1 MIDTSLNKDIIV
13 SMKYLE
19 ESNKNLIS
27 LRTSLIAVVALLTGG
42 LVGLILSDVVTIAK
56 IIFIVIGIYF
66 DLLFIS
72 DILVANDELKR
83 NIGVM
88 KNESK

>member
-1 MIDTSLNKDIIV
+1 M
-13 SMKYLE
+13 E
-19 ESNKNLIS
+19 ESNKYLIS

-56 IIFIVIGIYF
+56 IFFIILGVYF

-72 DILVANDELKR
+72 DILAANDELKR
-83 NIGVM
+83 NIGAM
-88 KNESK
+88 KNESQ

>member
-1 MIDTSLNKDIIV
+1 
-13 SMKYLE
+13 MKYLE

-27 LRTSLIAVVALLTGG
+27 LRTSLISVVALLTSG

-56 IIFIVIGIYF
+56 IFFIILGVYF

-72 DILVANDELKR
+72 DILAANDELKR
-83 NIGVM
+83 NIGAM

>member
-1 MIDTSLNKDIIV
+1 
-13 SMKYLE
+13 MKYLE

-56 IIFIVIGIYF
+56 IFFIILGVYF

-72 DILVANDELKR
+72 DILAANDELKR
-83 NIGVM
+83 NIGAM
-88 KNESK
+88 KK

>member
-1 MIDTSLNKDIIV
+1 M
-13 SMKYLE
+13 E
-19 ESNKNLIS
+19 ESNKYLIS

-42 LVGLILSDVVTIAK
+42 LVGLILSDVVTIDK
-56 IIFIVIGIYF
+56 IFFIILGVYF

-72 DILVANDELKR
+72 DILAANDELKR
-83 NIGVM
+83 NIGAM

>member
-1 MIDTSLNKDIIV
+1 
-13 SMKYLE
+13 MKYLE
-19 ESNKNLIS
+19 ESNKS

-56 IIFIVIGIYF
+56 IFFIILGVYF

-72 DILVANDELKR
+72 DILAANDELKR
-83 NIGVM
+83 NIGAM

>member
-1 MIDTSLNKDIIV
+1 
-13 SMKYLE
+13 MKYLE

-56 IIFIVIGIYF
+56 IFFIILGVYF
-66 DLLFIS
+66 VLLFIS
-72 DILVANDELKR
+72 DILAANDELKR
-83 NIGVM
+83 NIGAM

>member
-1 MIDTSLNKDIIV
+1 
-13 SMKYLE
+13 MKYLE

-56 IIFIVIGIYF
+56 IFFIILGVYF

-72 DILVANDELKR
+72 DIWAANDELKR
-83 NIGVM
+83 NIGAM

>member
-1 MIDTSLNKDIIV
+1 
-13 SMKYLE
+13 MKYLE

-56 IIFIVIGIYF
+56 IFFIILGVYF
-66 DLLFIS
+66 DLLFIN
-72 DILVANDELKR
+72 DILAANDELKR
-83 NIGVM
+83 NIGAM

>member
-1 MIDTSLNKDIIV
+1 
-13 SMKYLE
+13 MKYLE

>member
-1 MIDTSLNKDIIV
+1 
-13 SMKYLE
+13 MKYLE

-42 LVGLILSDVVTIAK
+42 IVGIAVTDINTILKTFLLI
-56 IIFIVIGIYF
+56 FGIYF
-66 DLLFIS
+66 EILFIS
-72 DILVANDELKR
+72 NIMNMNKEIIK

-88 KNESK
+88 KDDAK

>member
-1 MIDTSLNKDIIV
+1 M
-13 SMKYLE
+13 E
-19 ESNKNLIS
+19 ESNKYLIS

-56 IIFIVIGIYF
+56 IFFIILGVYF

-72 DILVANDELKR
+72 DILAANDELKR
-83 NIGVM
+83 NIGAM
-88 KNESK
+88 KNECK

>member
-1 MIDTSLNKDIIV
+1 
-13 SMKYLE
+13 MKYLE

-56 IIFIVIGIYF
+56 IFFIILGVYF

-72 DILVANDELKR
+72 DILAANDELKR
-83 NIGVM
+83 NIGAM
-88 KNESK
+88 KKWIQMILFLLQGQLQLL

>member
-1 MIDTSLNKDIIV
+1 M
-13 SMKYLE
+13 E
-19 ESNKNLIS
+19 ESNKYLIS

-56 IIFIVIGIYF
+56 IFFIILGVYF

-72 DILVANDELKR
+72 DILAANDELKR
-83 NIGVM
+83 NIGAM

>member
-1 MIDTSLNKDIIV
+1 
-13 SMKYLE
+13 MKYLE

-56 IIFIVIGIYF
+56 IFFIILGVYF
-66 DLLFIS
+66 DLLSIS
-72 DILVANDELKR
+72 DILAANDELKR
-83 NIGVM
+83 NIGAM

>member
-1 MIDTSLNKDIIV
+1 
-13 SMKYLE
+13 MKYLE

-56 IIFIVIGIYF
+56 IFFIILGVYF

-72 DILVANDELKR
+72 DILAANDELKR
-83 NIGVM
+83 NIGAM